1 MPSLA
6 RSASVLLTLAL
17 PAAAQQSGGEA
28 QPAQPLGAEES
39 AALQAAE
46 CSGLDDLRAAAY
58 APDSRLEGA
67 ERVVLRDLAQRNA
80 ELESL
85 RAGELDLTDR
95 EVKIILI
102 TAGIIIV
109 LALIL

>member
-28 QPAQPLGAEES
+28 QPASPLGAEES
-39 AALQAAE
+39 AALEAAQPA
-46 CSGLDDLRAAAY
+46 GLDELRAAAF
-58 APDSRLEGA
+58 APDSQLGGT

>member
-1 MPSLA
+1 MKFAALA
-6 RSASVLLTLAL
+6 VPVLLTLAL
-17 PAAAQQSGGEA
+17 PVAAQESGGGE
-28 QPAQPLGAEES
+28 AQPLGAEES

-58 APDSRLEGA
+58 APDSRLELT
-67 ERVVLRDLAQRNA
+67 ERVVLRDLAQRNPD
-80 ELESL
+80 LESL

-102 TAGIIIV
+102 TAGIVIV